1 MDELRT
7 VRMVIQQ
14 VGLEKPT
21 YHLVIYGDQEKPRHS
36 EFLNVDRLLE
46 ALRTAVPSLDLSGCS
61 LNPMRDGLGSIVF
74 SGEVTLSV
82 TQMTT
87 LGLM

>member
-46 ALRTAVPSLDLSGCS
+46 ALRTAVPSLDLSGYS
-61 LNPMRDGLGSIVF
+61 LNPVRDGLGSIVF
-74 SGEVTLSV
+74 AGELLLSA
-82 TQMTT
+82 TQIAA
-87 LGLM
+87 LGLS